1 VGAVTHR
8 TGRGKLVTT
17 RGSLSVQAAA
27 VLFGAI
33 RVTHPAVDGRD
44 VVLVR
49 QVGIHQ
55 VAVTHDAVEPA
66 VHRLAVDL
74 FVDKDGDLGLA
85 THPGHVGIGVTH
97 QAIVVFLSRGSRSR
111 AENQHDETKR

>member
-1 VGAVTHR
+1 
-8 TGRGKLVTT
+8 
-17 RGSLSVQAAA
+17 
-27 VLFGAI
+27 
-33 RVTHPAVDGRD
+33 VTHPAVDGRD

-66 VHRLAVDL
+66 VHRVTVDL

-97 QAIVVFLSRGSRSR
+97 QAIVVFLSRGGRAR